1 MAVVKGA
8 AAIGALNEQS
18 GGGSDAEITPFKSGT
33 TLKVM
38 VKGTEDLAQYYNYGI
53 FKVVNSFVPKNP
65 AERNAKGF
73 ITANP
78 TPWDQA
84 AQYYFDKANET
95 SDKTEQEK
103 LKAEGRKYRGKPKFL
118 MGFYDLTSGKDIV
131 VDLTKAQAMSVY
143 QTILKYEKKLS
154 KLAFELSKQGESTST
169 TVSLTP
175 IIDMDEDLTDQE
187 RANFEKAQGK
197 PFNDELF
204 DGVLYEMDEA
214 EQIEALK
221 KAGFDVSLI
230 GLEGA
235 QASGSQPNDTADV
248 DDEDDPTAQ
257 F

>member
-1 MAVVKGA
+1 
-8 AAIGALNEQS
+8 
-18 GGGSDAEITPFKSGT
+18 
-33 TLKVM
+33 
-38 VKGTEDLAQYYNYGI
+38 
-53 FKVVNSFVPKNP
+53 
-65 AERNAKGF
+65 
-73 ITANP
+73 
-78 TPWDQA
+78 
-84 AQYYFDKANET
+84 
-95 SDKTEQEK
+95 
-103 LKAEGRKYRGKPKFL
+103 
-118 MGFYDLTSGKDIV
+118 
-131 VDLTKAQAMSVY
+131 
-143 QTILKYEKKLS
+143 

-197 PFNDELF
+197 PFDDSLF

-230 GLEGA
+230 GLKGA
-235 QASGSQPNDTADV
+235 QASSSQPDEPVDA